1 MMTDIDVDHD
11 DRDLPLLVLIGD
23 HQGTLRSEAGD
34 HKGEPNIKLRFTEV
48 GSRLKVMTPLL

>member
-11 DRDLPLLVLIGD
+11 DHDLPLLVLIGD

-34 HKGEPNIKLRFTEV
+34 HKGEPNIKL
-48 GSRLKVMTPLL
+48 